1 MVKSIIGAA
10 CATAICGA
18 ILSASPG
25 ATADERYIFL
35 GDSLVDNQN
44 SFIATTL
51 ITPMNVVPQSPPY
64 FNGRFSN
71 GLNWTDR
78 LAPTQLFYMDYYF
91 SEPNCATENAS
102 KGLSSLCGSTTNPGA
117 QEGVSLSFAF
127 GGAKTGT
134 EDLPSNAP
142 GMITVLDDLTAYNS
156 AGTVANVRG
165 STFAIL
171 TGGNDYTNYAAGTT
185 NGLTEQGVVD
195 QTLGFIRTG
204 LQTASGLGARRA
216 IVLNLFDLNR
226 VPTLISAFT
235 ADQLAQSERLS
246 TLHNAG
252 LSSYLADARAGTGME
267 IILVDLDALY
277 DDISARPSAYGFT
290 NLTGQCISSNVATG
304 QCPNTA
310 SENATLY
317 WDGQHPTTAAH
328 GYIYELV
335 SATLQAVDH
344 DGGRLAALADSGLVQ
359 QRSVLAAVRGSAL
372 VALREQ
378 FRGGQD
384 APGTTGGSAT
394 SVTQQI
400 GNSSFF
406 VVAENGLG
414 SRDADGDFSGYDYES
429 QMALAGIA
437 YRPPEMA
444 EDFIFGAQIGYSTLN
459 SSLNGGGSFQNDAV
473 TFGGFA
479 DWRSGPFGLSFQA
492 NVFYHTLDDIE
503 RDTGFSVM
511 PTARSDTEGWGGST
525 EIEARWD
532 RTTLVSGQR
541 IGYAVSGR
549 LGAGWSWVDGFT
561 ESGAQFLNVTVDDSE
576 VAEVK
581 AGIDLLLWT
590 DVETQIGLLQPYLGL
605 GYEHDLL
612 DDRRDI
618 DGRLSSGQTI
628 EADSRAAAKNLFN
641 LAAGLRYLADNGL
654 RGELRFAVSIG
665 AGAEESFI
673 IPQLRIAKVF

>member
-1 MVKSIIGAA
+1 MTKSIIRMA
-10 CATAICGA
+10 CATTICGA
-18 ILSASPG
+18 FLNFTSTAS
-25 ATADERYIFL
+25 ADERYIFL

-51 ITPMNVVPQSPPY
+51 ITPTNVVPQSPPY
-64 FNGRFSN
+64 FSGRFSN

-78 LAPTQLFYMDYYF
+78 LAPTQLYYMDYYF

-127 GGAKTGT
+127 GGAKAGT

-142 GMITVLDDLTAYNS
+142 GLITVLDDLTAYNS

-165 STFAIL
+165 ATFAIL
-171 TGGNDYTNYAAGTT
+171 TGGNDYTNYANGTT
-185 NGLTEQGVVD
+185 NGLTEQGIVD

-204 LQTASGLGARRA
+204 LGTASGLGARRA
-216 IVLNLFDLNR
+216 IVLNLFDLTR
-226 VPTLISAFT
+226 VPTLVSAFS
-235 ADQLAQSERLS
+235 ADQLAQSGRLS
-246 TLHNAG
+246 ALHNAG
-252 LSSYLADARAGTGME
+252 LPGYLASARASTGME

-277 DDISARPSAYGFT
+277 DDIDARASAYGFT

-304 QCPNTA
+304 QCPDAA

-335 SATLQAVDH
+335 SATLQAVDT

-359 QRSVLAAVRGSAL
+359 QRSVLAALRG
-372 VALREQ
+372 Q

-384 APGTTGGSAT
+384 APGATGGSAT
-394 SVTQQI
+394 PVTQQI
-400 GNSSFF
+400 GNSTFF
-406 VVAENGLG
+406 MIAENGLG
-414 SRDADGDFSGYDYES
+414 SRDADGDFSGYDYDS

-444 EDFIFGAQIGYSTLN
+444 EDFIFGAQIGYSKLD
-459 SSLNGGGSFQNDAV
+459 SSFNGGGSFQNDAV

-479 DWRSGPFGLSFQA
+479 DWRRGPFGLGIQA
-492 NVFYHTLDDIE
+492 NVSYHTLDDIE

-511 PTARSDTEGWGGST
+511 PTARSDTEGWGAST

-532 RTTLVSGQR
+532 RSTRVSGRR

-549 LGAGWSWVDGFT
+549 LGAGWSSVDGFT
-561 ESGAQFLNVTVDDSE
+561 ESGAQFLNLTVDDSK

-581 AGIDLLLWT
+581 AGIDLTLWT
-590 DVETQIGLLQPYLGL
+590 DVETRNGLLQPYLGF

-612 DDRRDI
+612 DDKREI

-628 EADSRAAAKNLFN
+628 EADSRAAAKSLFN
-641 LAAGLRYLADNGL
+641 IAAGLRYLADNGL
-654 RGELRFAVSIG
+654 RGELRVAASVG
-665 AGAEESFI
+665 AGGEESFI
-673 IPQLRIAKVF
+673 MPQLRIAKTF